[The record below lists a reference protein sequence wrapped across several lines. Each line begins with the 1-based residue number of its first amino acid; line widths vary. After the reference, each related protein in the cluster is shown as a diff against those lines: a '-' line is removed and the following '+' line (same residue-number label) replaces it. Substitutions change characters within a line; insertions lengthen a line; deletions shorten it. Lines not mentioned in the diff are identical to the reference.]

1 MCAPPPLRL
10 LIVLLVAGLLL
21 SACDD
26 GNPLPPA
33 PPAPPA
39 SGGGTTQPA
48 HTDLLPT
55 ATTARQPAS
64 EPSVVA
70 SADRSDQPVVTA
82 VDVDIAVYALVTR
95 DLAARLAPATA
106 SSLYLNQGAAS
117 GSSLEV
123 KLDSPPVPAALL
135 NSLGMAA
142 RFARFAEVL
151 DRSAPDGAVVK
162 DGAAYI
168 TLGMVSYFDAN
179 NNPLT
184 DGVGAMTAMLRGS
197 VYQSRTQAKGML
209 YTLRGGGNNWQVQAA
224 KEEWRGQ

>member
-1 MCAPPPLRL
+1 MRAPAPLRL
-10 LIVLLVAGLLL
+10 LIVLLLAGLLL

-26 GNPLPPA
+26 GNPAPST

-48 HTDLLPT
+48 HTDLLAT
-55 ATTARQPAS
+55 ATAAQQPAS
-64 EPSVVA
+64 EPSTVA
-70 SADRSDQPVVTA
+70 RSARSEQPVATV
-82 VDVDIAVYALVTR
+82 VDVDIAVYALAAR

-135 NSLGMAA
+135 NSLGVTAQ
-142 RFARFAEVL
+142 FARLAEVL

-168 TLGMVSYFDAN
+168 TLGVISYFDAN
-179 NNPLT
+179 NNLLA
-184 DGVGAMTAMLRGS
+184 DGVGAATAVLRGS
-197 VYQSRTQAKGML
+197 VYQSRTQAAGML